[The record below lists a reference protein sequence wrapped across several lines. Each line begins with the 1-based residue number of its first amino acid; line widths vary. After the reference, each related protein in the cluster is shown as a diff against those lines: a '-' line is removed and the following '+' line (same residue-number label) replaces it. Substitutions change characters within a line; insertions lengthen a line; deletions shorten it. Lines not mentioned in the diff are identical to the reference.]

1 MASHRLKRTL
11 RRSLAVSAV
20 LAAALSSTPVSAQP
34 ATPPPDTSSDA
45 MKEYNDLGAKAASAD
60 EDLADAEENLKTRQ
74 GDLAK
79 ANSDLAAARGAED
92 QAKAA
97 MTQVEGKVDEF
108 TSASFRGARLSGI
121 SALLVSGSQ
130 QDFLDR
136 MSALNVLAV
145 DNSNAMQQM
154 RSAVQAADNARVEAA
169 NAQRKAQEA
178 TDSAAKLV
186 DEVKQRKAEL
196 DKRIKEVKQ
205 ALNRLSPTE
214 KKSLSTVKDNG
225 AYFGPPGAANTA
237 LQAALAKRGS
247 EYEWGATGPKE
258 FDCSGLTSWA
268 YNAAGIKLPRTSRM
282 QYKVGRAVAANELQP
297 GDLLFYDDGTGNPDK
312 IHHVAIYVGNGK
324 MVDAPTEGQLVDVRS
339 MRGDGHFI
347 GARRIAG

>member
-1 MASHRLKRTL
+1 
-11 RRSLAVSAV
+11 
-20 LAAALSSTPVSAQP
+20 
-34 ATPPPDTSSDA
+34 

-60 EDLADAEENLKTRQ
+60 EDLADAQENLKAKQ
-74 GDLAK
+74 GDLDK
-79 ANSDLAAARGAED
+79 ANSDLATARSAED

-97 MTQVEGKVDEF
+97 MAQFEGQVSEF

-121 SALLVSGSQ
+121 SALLVSDSQ

-136 MSALNVLAV
+136 MSALSVLAV
-145 DNSNAMQQM
+145 DNSNALQQM
-154 RSAVQAADNARVEAA
+154 RSAVQTADNARVTSAD
-169 NAQRKAQEA
+169 AQRRAQEA
-178 TDSAAKLV
+178 TDSATTLV
-186 DEVKQRKAEL
+186 EEVKQRKADL

-205 ALNRLSPTE
+205 ALNNLSPTE
-214 KKSLSTVKDNG
+214 KKSLGTVKDGG

-247 EYEWGATGPKE
+247 EYEWGAVGPKE

-282 QYKVGRAVAANELQP
+282 QYKVGRAVSANELQP
-297 GDLLFYDDGTGNPDK
+297 GDLLFYDDGTGNPER
-312 IHHVAIYVGNGK
+312 IHHVGMYVGDGK
-324 MVDAPTEGQLVDVRS
+324 MVDAPTEGQLVDVRA

>member
-34 ATPPPDTSSDA
+34 VTPPPDTSSDA
-45 MKEYNDLGAKAASAD
+45 MKEYNDLGAKAAAAD
-60 EDLADAEENLKTRQ
+60 EDLVDAQENLKAKQ

-79 ANSDLAAARGAED
+79 ANSDLTAARGAED
-92 QAKAA
+92 QAKATMA
-97 MTQVEGKVDEF
+97 QFEGQVGEF

-130 QDFLDR
+130 QDFLER
-136 MSALNVLAV
+136 MSALNVLAA
-145 DNSNAMQQM
+145 DNSNALQQL
-154 RSAVQAADNARVEAA
+154 RSAVEKADGARVAA
-169 NAQRKAQEA
+169 AEAQRKAQEA

-186 DEVKQRKAEL
+186 EEVKQRKAEL
-196 DKRIKEVKQ
+196 DKRSKEVKQ

-214 KKSLSTVKDNG
+214 KKSLGTVKDTG

-247 EYEWGATGPKE
+247 EYEWAGVGPKE
-258 FDCSGLTSWA
+258 FDCSGLTMWA
-268 YNAAGIKLPRTSRM
+268 YNAAGIKLPHSSRM
-282 QYKVGRAVAANELQP
+282 QYKLGRAVSANELQP
-297 GDLLFYDDGTGNPDK
+297 GDLLFYDDGTGNPDQ
-312 IHHVAIYVGNGK
+312 IHHVGMFVGNGK
-324 MVDAPTEGQLVDVRS
+324 MIDAPTEGQLVDVRS

-347 GARRIAG
+347 GARRLVG